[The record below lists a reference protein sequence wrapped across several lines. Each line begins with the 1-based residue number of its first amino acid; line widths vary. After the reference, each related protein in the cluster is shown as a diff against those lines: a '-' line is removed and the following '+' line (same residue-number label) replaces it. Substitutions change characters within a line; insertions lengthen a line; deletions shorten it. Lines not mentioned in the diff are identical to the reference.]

1 MKKKLFTLLTLII
14 VALSLASFVAVNV
27 NAQVGTIY
35 SRYTTSEP
43 DLDGSIQ
50 ASEWADAVVYENVG
64 DDNKFIIFLMHG
76 DEYFYIG
83 LKIKDNT
90 FNVDDWISISFD
102 EEDDGEHGSGSGDG
116 VLTDEQEDWKGIS
129 GDGDLIDGYWSGVLD
144 EFYFPGFGVSV
155 DFEAAIDYH
164 INRWEVEFKLP
175 FQGDDGD
182 SHDLSDLNIDVDDAP
197 RMEIDIRDLP
207 VGFIYYPED
216 ADYKDPSTYVEL
228 KFDNEPPAISDV
240 SYTPETP
247 TPDENVTVSASVTDD
262 VSGLKSVTLLYSIDG
277 GATWSSV
284 TMTKIII
291 LDNGIEKYKAEIP
304 EQASGTTVQF
314 KVSAEDNVFFSA
326 ESTVASYTVKTFIF
340 GMEPLLFY
348 GLIIGLVV
356 VIIIVVVVVVL
367 VRRPKPRAAPPPAPP
382 VPPAAPP
389 AVPAAAYC
397 TKCGAPIKPGDV
409 YCPKC
414 GQKLG

>member
-1 MKKKLFTLLTLII
+1 MNKKLFTLLTLLI
-14 VALSLASFVAVNV
+14 VALSLASFAAVNV
-27 NAQVGTIY
+27 NAQVETIY
-35 SRYTTSEP
+35 SKYTTSEP
-43 DLDGSIQ
+43 DLDGSIHT
-50 ASEWADAVVYENVG
+50 SEWADAMCYENVG
-64 DDNKFIIFLMHG
+64 DDEKFTIYLMYG

-90 FNVDDWISISFD
+90 HNVGDWVAIFFD
-102 EEDDGEHGSGSGDG
+102 EGDDGGHGSGSGEG
-116 VLTDEQEDWKGIS
+116 VLTDEQEDWKVIT
-129 GDGDLIDGYWSGVLD
+129 GDGKLSDGYWREDIS
-144 EFYFPGFGVSV
+144 EFFMYGYGVSV

-164 INRWEVEFKLP
+164 INRWEAEFKIP
-175 FQGDDGD
+175 FQGNDGD
-182 SHDLSDLNIDVDDAP
+182 SDDPSDLNIDVDDAP
-197 RMEIDIRDLP
+197 RMEIDLLDMG
-207 VGFIYYPED
+207 VGFIAYPED

-228 KFDNEPPAISDV
+228 KFDNEPPTISDV
-240 SYTPETP
+240 SPVPATP
-247 TPDENVTVSASVTDD
+247 TPDDNVTVSASVTDD

-304 EQASGTTVQF
+304 AQASGTTVQF

-356 VIIIVVVVVVL
+356 VIVIVVVVVVL
-367 VRRPKPRAAPPPAPP
+367 VRRPKPRAAPPPTLPA
-382 VPPAAPP
+382 PPAAPP
-389 AVPAAAYC
+389 AVPAVAYC
-397 TKCGAPIKPGDV
+397 TKCGAPVKPGDV

-414 GQKLG
+414 GQKLS

>member
-1 MKKKLFTLLTLII
+1 MNKKLFVLLTLII

-27 NAQVGTIY
+27 NAQVETIY
-35 SRYTTSEP
+35 SKYTTSEP
-43 DLDGSIQ
+43 DLDGTIE
-50 ASEWADAVVYENVG
+50 ASEWADAMVYENVG
-64 DDNKFIIFLMHG
+64 DDEKFTIYLMHG

-90 FNVDDWISISFD
+90 HNVNDWVSISFD
-102 EEDDGEHGSGSGDG
+102 EGDDGGHGSGSGDG
-116 VLTDEQEDWKGIS
+116 DLTDEQEDWKGIA

-144 EFYFPGFGVSV
+144 EFYMPGLGVSV

-164 INRWEVEFKLP
+164 INSWEVEFKIP

-197 RMEIDIRDLP
+197 RMGIDIRDLP

-216 ADYKDPSTYVEL
+216 ADHKDPSTYVEL
-228 KFDNEPPAISDV
+228 RFDNEPPAISDV
-240 SYTPETP
+240 SYTPTTL
-247 TPDENVTVSASVTDD
+247 TPDDTVMVSALVADD

-277 GATWSSV
+277 GATWSSA

-291 LDNGIEKYKAEIP
+291 LDNGMEKYRAEIP
-304 EQASGTTVQF
+304 KQASGMTIQF
-314 KVSAEDNVFFSA
+314 KVSAEDNALFSA
-326 ESTVASYTVKTFIF
+326 ESAVTSFTIKTLIF

-348 GLIIGLVV
+348 GLIMGLVV
-356 VIIIVVVVVVL
+356 VIIIVVVFVVL
-367 VRRPKPRAAPPPAPP
+367 RRRPKPPAAPPPAPP
-382 VPPAAPP
+382 TPPAIPP
-389 AVPAAAYC
+389 APAVAYC
-397 TKCGAPIKPGDV
+397 SKCGAPVKPGDV

-414 GQKLG
+414 GQELS

>member
-1 MKKKLFTLLTLII
+1 
-14 VALSLASFVAVNV
+14 
-27 NAQVGTIY
+27 
-35 SRYTTSEP
+35 
-43 DLDGSIQ
+43 
-50 ASEWADAVVYENVG
+50 
-64 DDNKFIIFLMHG
+64 
-76 DEYFYIG
+76 
-83 LKIKDNT
+83 
-90 FNVDDWISISFD
+90 
-102 EEDDGEHGSGSGDG
+102 
-116 VLTDEQEDWKGIS
+116 
-129 GDGDLIDGYWSGVLD
+129 
-144 EFYFPGFGVSV
+144 
-155 DFEAAIDYH
+155 
-164 INRWEVEFKLP
+164 
-175 FQGDDGD
+175 
-182 SHDLSDLNIDVDDAP
+182 
-197 RMEIDIRDLP
+197 
-207 VGFIYYPED
+207 
-216 ADYKDPSTYVEL
+216 
-228 KFDNEPPAISDV
+228 
-240 SYTPETP
+240 